1 MRFAMLLAASLLAAC
16 ASDPSPPADSGAS
29 DSGASADSGAG
40 ADATSTECAPA
51 CVLGQRCVTVD
62 GAPRCVTA
70 SQEQAGLCPGR
81 MTCPTGAASYA
92 CREPVC
98 GGCID
103 LSSDPAN
110 CGACGR
116 ACPSGQVCF
125 LRVCSTP

>member
-1 MRFAMLLAASLLAAC
+1 MRFALLAALALAAC
-16 ASDPSPPADSGAS
+16 SSDPAPSADAGAS
-29 DSGASADSGAG
+29 DSSATPDTGAA
-40 ADATSTECAPA
+40 ADAAAGTCSPSCI
-51 CVLGQRCVTVD
+51 LGERCVSVD
-62 GAPRCVTA
+62 GVPRCVTA
-70 SQEQAGLCPGR
+70 SQEMSGLCPGR
-81 MTCPTGAASYA
+81 MTCRTGDAAYA

-98 GGCID
+98 GGCVD

>member
-1 MRFAMLLAASLLAAC
+1 MRYFAALALLAAC
-16 ASDPSPPADSGAS
+16 ASDPAPAGDAGAG
-29 DSGASADSGAG
+29 DASATPDTGA
-40 ADATSTECAPA
+40 ATTDAAAGTCSPSCI
-51 CVLGQRCVTVD
+51 LGERCVSVD
-62 GAPRCVTA
+62 GVPRCVTA
-70 SQEQAGLCPGR
+70 SQEMSGLCPGR
-81 MTCPTGAASYA
+81 VTCRTGDAAYA

-98 GGCID
+98 GGCVD